1 MTNKLKNG
9 TEQLGKSEYWGGV
22 GVGGGVDEV
31 APFRNEWDAERHS
44 RIYSIQH
51 YWFVAR

>member
-9 TEQLGKSEYWGGV
+9 TEQLGKSEHW
-22 GVGGGVDEV
+22 GGGVEM

-44 RIYSIQH
+44 GTYSIQH
-51 YWFVAR
+51 Y